1 MREERTFQFSCF
13 GPSGEDGLIIRE
25 VYSEEHEVT
34 GVEISPFRASFECF
48 VDDLPAIIKRLQ
60 EIVDATSEDRK

>member
-25 VYSEEHEVT
+25 VYSEEHEAA
-34 GVEISPFRASFECF
+34 GVEISTIGASFECF

-60 EIVDATSEDRK
+60 EIVCAACGDLE